1 VRPVCVF
8 GGVRLRAG
16 RRWYLR
22 GVATLRIVI
31 ASTRPGRVGLPVGE
45 WFEGVARDHGGFD
58 VEVTDLAALALP
70 FLDEPH
76 HPRLR
81 QYTQRHTFAW
91 SEAVEASDAFAFV
104 IPEYNYGITAP
115 IKNAIDYLHQEWQ
128 WKPVGFVSYGG
139 IAAGTRAL
147 QMMKQVVTA
156 LNMVP
161 LFEAVSIPFVR
172 TLISDDG
179 AFEPTGVISEAAVA
193 MLDQLVQVEAAL
205 RPLRAAQPV

>member
-1 VRPVCVF
+1 
-8 GGVRLRAG
+8 
-16 RRWYLR
+16 
-22 GVATLRIVI
+22 VAKPKLLIII
-31 ASTRPGRVGLPVGE
+31 ASTRPGRVGLPIGQ
-45 WFEGVARDHGGFD
+45 WFQAQAEGFGGFEVD
-58 VEVTDLAALALP
+58 VADLAEWNLP

-81 QYTQRHTFAW
+81 QYTHEHTRRW
-91 SEAVEASDAFAFV
+91 SALVEGADALVFV
-104 IPEYNYGITAP
+104 MPEYNHGYTAP
-115 IKNAIDYLHQEWQ
+115 LKNAIDYLHHEWQ

-172 TLISDDG
+172 TLISDAGD
-179 AFEPTGVISEAAVA
+179 FEPTDVISDAAVA
-193 MLDQLVQVEAAL
+193 MLDRLVQVEAAL
-205 RPLRAAQPV
+205 RPLRAAQPAQG